1 MRDITRD
8 GLPVEEGLFF
18 EEVASP
24 SVGDRLIAVAYYD
37 GAPTT
42 GELEVAAWA
51 IDWDATRSVQ
61 GQTSLV
67 IADPDGDLTPI
78 GLDARLGVGGARL
91 QLVYEFGATRTRVP
105 LGMWRIR
112 KVAPATR
119 WQWRRRGNRHI
130 WLPSGGTVTV
140 ACDEETSS
148 VDLHR
153 LDYTERW
160 STQGTALT
168 EVTHL
173 LADHMP
179 IRVHEDVD
187 DGVVLEPVEFDD
199 NRLDAVERMLSRIH
213 ATHRI
218 GADGVLEIV
227 PQTGVETAWSIVTG
241 DGGAYVTSAYTMSDE
256 RLANA
261 VHSRNE
267 LTDTDPPTVLLG
279 SAHILDGPLRYGGPF
294 GRVPAF
300 RSAIATTPE
309 GVQADAE
316 TGLAT
321 LTERGDVEMTVEC
334 LTNPAV
340 QPHDVVTLTPPSQY
354 EAEPLTGRVTR
365 VALRG
370 LSSPAGA
377 VPAKSM
383 TITVAVPTAQ
393 LAPYR
398 DYPRGD

>member
-1 MRDITRD
+1 MRDVTRD
-8 GLPVEEGLFF
+8 ALPVDYDLFF
-18 EEVASP
+18 DEVASP
-24 SVGDRLIAVAYYD
+24 SAGDRLCVVAYYD
-37 GAPTT
+37 GVATT
-42 GELEVAAWA
+42 ELLEVAAWS
-51 IDWDATRSVQ
+51 IDWDASRSVQ
-61 GQTSLV
+61 GQASLV

-78 GLDARLGVGGARL
+78 GLDAPLGVGGARL
-91 QLVYEFGATRTRVP
+91 HLVYEYGSTRTRVN

-119 WQWRRRGNRHI
+119 WQWRRLGDRLV
-130 WLPSGGTVTV
+130 WLPAGGTITV
-140 ACDEETSS
+140 HADEETSS

-153 LDYTERW
+153 LDFTERW

-168 EVTHL
+168 EVAHL
-173 LADHMP
+173 LRDEMAVRTDP
-179 IRVHEDVD
+179 AVVD
-187 DGVVLEPVEFDD
+187 GAIGAPVEYDD
-199 NRLDAVERMLSRIH
+199 NRLDAVEQMLSRIH
-213 ATHRI
+213 ATHRM
-218 GADGVLEIV
+218 GADGVLDVV
-227 PQTGVETAWSIVTG
+227 PATGVPCSWSIVTG